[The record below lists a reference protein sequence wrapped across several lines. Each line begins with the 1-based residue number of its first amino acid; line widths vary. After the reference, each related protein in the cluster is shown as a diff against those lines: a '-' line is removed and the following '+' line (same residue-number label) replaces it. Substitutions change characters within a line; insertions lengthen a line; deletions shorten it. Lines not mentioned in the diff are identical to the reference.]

1 MSGCDFGGP
10 VGEVEFRVFLLHH
23 LVCLSFLFVCI
34 FVLFFC
40 YSKKMNEWTKTE
52 ANTKSKDIIVANTM
66 EEALELGIGE
76 RLEELWGT
84 C

>member
-1 MSGCDFGGP
+1 MFFVCLYICFI
-10 VGEVEFRVFLLHH
+10 FLLQHP
-23 LVCLSFLFVCI
+23 
-34 FVLFFC
+34 
-40 YSKKMNEWTKTE
+40 EWTKTE
-52 ANTKSKDIIVANTM
+52 AKKKSKDVIVANTM